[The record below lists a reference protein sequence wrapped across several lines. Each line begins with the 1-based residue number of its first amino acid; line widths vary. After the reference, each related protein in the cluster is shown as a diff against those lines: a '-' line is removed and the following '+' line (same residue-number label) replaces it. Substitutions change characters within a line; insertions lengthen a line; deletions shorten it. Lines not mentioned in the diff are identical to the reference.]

1 MGWPAGDGAGRGF
14 YRGYRRGG
22 ERAEEER
29 RPRLLRSPRGSRDER
44 RAAALGEIKNT
55 TRMPCAASLAAAWV
69 KNAKSCASF
78 SPLGG
83 YRGQGCRW
91 PVRPLLGVLL
101 CLNFCWCELSS

>member
-44 RAAALGEIKNT
+44 RAAALGEIKIRGCLVPLRWLLLGSKT
-55 TRMPCAASLAAAWV
+55 QRAVRLFRLLAATVGRA
-69 KNAKSCASF
+69 A
-78 SPLGG
+78 GG
-83 YRGQGCRW
+83 R
-91 PVRPLLGVLL
+91 
-101 CLNFCWCELSS
+101 